1 MATLGEV
8 IRQTQD
14 KLEVANIPDARLEA
28 EVLLI
33 NILQVHRHRIYA
45 YQEQELNAQ
54 QGQLLDRLVERRLKR
69 EPLAYIL
76 GRKEFYGLNLA
87 VTPAVMIPRPETELL
102 VEQTL
107 FLALMQM
114 GETELVIADPGTGC
128 GGISINLAMHLPA
141 ARIFATEL
149 SPEALKVAEY
159 NITAHNVADRV
170 TLLQGDLLE
179 PLPVEA
185 NIIVA
190 NLPYVCSD
198 EIPGLQPEIQWEPR
212 EALDGGPDGLDVI
225 RRLLYQAQEKLKP
238 GGVMILEID
247 PQQVQPLEELAQQL
261 FPEASIST
269 EQDLAHLDR
278 IIVVDLGRSEADF

>member
-1 MATLGEV
+1 
-8 IRQTQD
+8 
-14 KLEVANIPDARLEA
+14 
-28 EVLLI
+28 
-33 NILQVHRHRIYA
+33 
-45 YQEQELNAQ
+45 
-54 QGQLLDRLVERRLKR
+54 
-69 EPLAYIL
+69 
-76 GRKEFYGLNLA
+76 
-87 VTPAVMIPRPETELL
+87 
-102 VEQTL
+102 
-107 FLALMQM
+107 M

-190 NLPYVCSD
+190 NLPYICSD